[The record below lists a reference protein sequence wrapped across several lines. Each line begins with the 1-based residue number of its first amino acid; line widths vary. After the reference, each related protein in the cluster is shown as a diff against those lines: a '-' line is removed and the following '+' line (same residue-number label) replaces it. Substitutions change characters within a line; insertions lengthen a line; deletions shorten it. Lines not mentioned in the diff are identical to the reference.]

1 MNAKKAQSCVALG
14 MTCLLVTLVAGCAT
28 AHGNAVLARGIAGE
42 WVDLH
47 KSAPGDTMVWLLAPS
62 GDDGLLEVRVDDSG
76 RHESRRHYGRWQPGT
91 ADDGA
96 AAICFSRRPG
106 RDSPSCVDYALD
118 TALIDG
124 VAVPRLRLRGYIGE
138 HSTGDR
144 TLLERSVAVVN
155 AVPASNPAPGEAS
168 PAAGGGSNYHPRAV
182 QPERPSVATHA
193 GTVAPGYAELETGV
207 EHDRFGDGTTALG
220 VPTELK
226 LGLAR
231 TTQLS
236 VFFPASKSTDVPFGA
251 GDISVGL
258 KWRVVADHPQLQDVA
273 ILPSVKF
280 ATGGDRGTGT
290 TDASLL
296 LINSRTVGPV
306 GLDLNVGATWRSGDG
321 TQAPRF
327 SSLWTAS
334 GGIPLRGPFGLA
346 LECYGYPGTSGPA
359 GDPPIVALLMGPTVV
374 LHSVLELD
382 VGFITPIHGPQP
394 HALYAGLVT
403 NMGRFAR
410 WGSPGR

>member
-1 MNAKKAQSCVALG
+1 MS
-14 MTCLLVTLVAGCAT
+14 CLLVTLVIGCAT
-28 AHGNAVLARGIAGE
+28 VHGNTVLARGIAGE

-47 KSAPGDTMVWLLAPS
+47 ESAPGDTVVWLLAPN

-76 RHESRRHYGRWQPGT
+76 RHESRRHYGRWQPG
-91 ADDGA
+91 A
-96 AAICFSRRPG
+96 AADSAAKICFLRRPG
-106 RDSPSCVDYALD
+106 RESRSCVDFVLD
-118 TALIDG
+118 TVLIDG
-124 VAVPRLRLRGYIGE
+124 AAVPRLRLRGYVGE
-138 HSTGDR
+138 HDTADR
-144 TLLERSVAVVN
+144 TLLARSAAVVKSGPTPT
-155 AVPASNPAPGEAS
+155 PASSEAS
-168 PAAGGGSNYHPRAV
+168 PAPSGGSNYHPRAV

-207 EHDRFGDGTTALG
+207 EHDRFADGTTALG

-231 TTQLS
+231 RTQLS
-236 VFFPASKSTDVPFGA
+236 IGLPASSSTGVSFGA

-258 KWRVVADHPQLQDVA
+258 KWRVIQDHPHLHDVA
-273 ILPSVKF
+273 VLPSLKF
-280 ATGGDRGTGT
+280 ATGGERGTGT

-296 LINSRTVGPV
+296 LIDSRTVGPV

-334 GGIPLRGPFGLA
+334 AGIPLRGPFGLA

-359 GDPPIVALLMGPTVV
+359 GDPPIVALLTGPTVIV
-374 LHSVLELD
+374 RSVLEFD

-410 WGSPGR
+410 WRSPSH

>member
-1 MNAKKAQSCVALG
+1 MNKMLQRLSALPMSCV
-14 MTCLLVTLVAGCAT
+14 LVTLVSGCAT
-28 AHGNAVLARGIAGE
+28 VRGNGVLAPGIAGE
-42 WVDLH
+42 WIDLH
-47 KSAPGDTMVWLLAPS
+47 KTTPGDTMVWLLAPN

-76 RHESRRHYGRWQPGT
+76 RHESRRHYGRWQS
-91 ADDGA
+91 DGA
-96 AAICFSRRPG
+96 VGGAGEICFLRRPG
-106 RDSPSCVDYALD
+106 REASSCVDFALD
-118 TALIDG
+118 TVLIDG
-124 VAVPRLRLRGYIGE
+124 TAVPRLRLRGYVGE
-138 HSTGDR
+138 QSTGDR
-144 TLLERSVAVVN
+144 TMLARSAANVRSVSTSTPVSSA
-155 AVPASNPAPGEAS
+155 AS
-168 PAAGGGSNYHPRAV
+168 PASGGGSNYHPRAV

-207 EHDRFGDGTTALG
+207 EHDRFADGTTALG
-220 VPTELK
+220 VPTEVK

-236 VFFPASKSTDVPFGA
+236 IGLPASSSTGVPFGA
-251 GDISVGL
+251 GDISVGI
-258 KWRVVADHPQLQDVA
+258 KWRVVEDHPHWHDVA

-280 ATGGDRGTGT
+280 PTGGERGTGT

-296 LINSRTVGPV
+296 LIDSRTIGPV

-334 GGIPLRGPFGLA
+334 AGIPLRGPFGLA

-359 GDPPIVALLMGPTVV
+359 GDPPIVALLTGPTVIV
-374 LHSVLELD
+374 HSVLEFD

-410 WGSPGR
+410 WQ